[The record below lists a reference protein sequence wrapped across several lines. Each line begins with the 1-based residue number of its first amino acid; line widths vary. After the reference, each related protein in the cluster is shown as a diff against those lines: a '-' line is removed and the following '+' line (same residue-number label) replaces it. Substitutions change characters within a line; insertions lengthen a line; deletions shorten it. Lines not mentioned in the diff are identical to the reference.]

1 MARGLDMARDRTLK
15 KVGKM
20 LKRVEKHIEDT
31 KEALEDLEIEFE
43 VLKATIKRLD
53 TSEPIDE
60 IVEEEMDIENSTNM
74 QKF

>member
-1 MARGLDMARDRTLK
+1 MARDRTLK

-43 VLKATIKRLD
+43 VLKATIKRLEKD
-53 TSEPIDE
+53 QPVDE
-60 IVEEEMDIENSTNM
+60 VIEEELDLENSTNM